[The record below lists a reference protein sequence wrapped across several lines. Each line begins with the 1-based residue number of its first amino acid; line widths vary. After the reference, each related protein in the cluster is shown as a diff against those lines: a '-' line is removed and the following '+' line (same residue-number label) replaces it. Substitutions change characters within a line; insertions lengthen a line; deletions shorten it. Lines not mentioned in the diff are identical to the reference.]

1 MQRPKIKMPYTGPE
15 KLLQAGSVFLLLS
28 TAALTVSATAS
39 LPARIPTH
47 FGFDGSP
54 DGWGGKESLILLPM
68 LSAVFYVG
76 LTALERF
83 PWLYNYPVEITEKN
97 APDQYRLGR
106 RLIEWL
112 KLVVLAIF
120 SYLQWQTIE
129 GAEGA
134 SVGLGVWFL
143 PVAMAALF
151 GGIVVMIRKMVKLK

>member
-1 MQRPKIKMPYTGPE
+1 MKRPKIKMPYTAPE
-15 KLLQAGSVFLLLS
+15 KLLQAGAVFLLLS
-28 TAALTVSATAS
+28 LIALTVSAEVS

-47 FGFDGSP
+47 FGFDGNP
-54 DGWGGKESLILLPM
+54 DGWGGKESLILLPV
-68 LSAVFYVG
+68 LSAAFYVG

-83 PWLYNYPVEITEKN
+83 PWLYNYPVEITENN
-97 APDQYRLGR
+97 ASDQYRLGR

-129 GAEGA
+129 GAKGV
-134 SVGLGVWFL
+134 SGGLGVWFL